1 MTVFI
6 PRSLFA
12 NMEISEDKIRQ
23 IVQEAQ
29 RELGPKADPVLL
41 RKIVRDVIREL
52 EREDA
57 ASRRSDSSP
66 EMK

>member
-1 MTVFI
+1 MAVS
-6 PRSLFA
+6 PRPSRA
-12 NMEISEDKIRQ
+12 PMEMSEEKIRQ

-52 EREDA
+52 EREDVPFP
-57 ASRRSDSSP
+57 RGDSTA
-66 EMK
+66 EIK